1 MDKKDC
7 RVGMI
12 VQFGQDMCRGVVIKI
27 NRSRAVVSALDAHK
41 RAPPGTTWLVYL
53 TKMHPVVGGDE
64 LVNEMFMRS
73 FAEPESKAIKAWSR
87 AQQAN
92 KELAGRLSLEDS
104 HIMRAIY
111 EIYMRL
117 EKVDGRARIEPSDK
131 INTLFR
137 ALGRSVTMEES
148 NLWAAR

>member
-7 RVGMI
+7 RVGMT
-12 VQFGQDMCRGVVIKI
+12 VQFGQGICRGVVIKM
-27 NRSRAVVSALDAHK
+27 NRSRAEVSALDAYK
-41 RAPPGTTWLVYL
+41 NAPPRTTWNVYF
-53 TKMHPVVGGDE
+53 TNMHPLVGGDE

-87 AQQAN
+87 AEQAN
-92 KELAGRLSLEDS
+92 KELAGSLSLEDS
-104 HIMRAIY
+104 HIMRAIH

-117 EKVDGRARIEPSDK
+117 EKVDGRARFEPSDK

-137 ALGRSVTMEES
+137 ALGRSVTMEEA